1 MPAEGRHLHGQPRRQ
16 HPNQRN
22 DDVTA
27 MPRVKPRAIRI
38 LDPPIA
44 LRGQHLGVVPPTSR
58 SHPWRAVSVLLGRP
72 ALEQVRRLHDRA
84 VDRDDE
90 RNLTRY
96 RFPRLLECPKAM
108 SDSRASQLTGLG
120 GRGQLRSCRRS
131 SRSRRRAA
139 PSLLPLP
146 CLVGAL
152 PATPARERGSSDAG
166 SRSRT

>member
-1 MPAEGRHLHGQPRRQ
+1 MLSAEAFMTNRGDSTQTSAMMMSPQCHASSHGPSGSST
-16 HPNQRN
+16 HPSPF
-22 DDVTA
+22 VASTW
-27 MPRVKPRAIRI
+27 V
-38 LDPPIA
+38 LS
-44 LRGQHLGVVPPTSR
+44 PPTSR